1 MKDTI
6 KNIVAQNRKARHD
19 YFIEEIF
26 EAGIVLEGTEVKSLR
41 EGKASIVDAHASET
55 HGSLYL
61 LNCYI
66 PEYSKANRFNHFPR
80 RPRKLLLHKRE
91 INKLLGKVK
100 LKGYTIVPISIYF
113 NNRNKAKIELGLAKG
128 KAQHDKRATIKER
141 EWEREKGRISKR
153 GSDDS

>member
-1 MKDTI
+1 
-6 KNIVAQNRKARHD
+6 NIVAQNRKARHD

-41 EGKASIVDAHASET
+41 EGKASIIDAHASENS
-55 HGSLYL
+55 GGLYL

-80 RPRKLLLHKRE
+80 RPRKLLLHRRE
-91 INKLLGKVK
+91 INKLMGKVK

-113 NNRNKAKIELGLAKG
+113 NNKNKAKIELGLAKG
-128 KAQHDKRATIKER
+128 KAQHDKRATIKQR
-141 EWEREKGRISKR
+141 EWDREKGRISKR